1 MAKKVKLGDLHARG
15 PETQVLGAL
24 HELLPT
30 FRITEERPRQ
40 PVAWDLTVVI
50 QSGRTM
56 RRLLVEWKSVGE
68 PRYLGQAITVL
79 KLGTGQSRRNYP
91 VVAAPYIGPEGQRLC
106 REAGVG
112 YVDLTG
118 NAFLRFD
125 GVLIDRRSSERPPR
139 AKARLR
145 RLFSPKSSRVA
156 RVLLDQPNQEWTLAR
171 LATAASISVR
181 TVHLVINALEEKD
194 FVDKR
199 RGAIRLAK
207 PGPLLDLWAENYRF
221 DQHRHQTFYTFVRS
235 PRELAEKLAAEA
247 AGQRALLALTLHAG
261 AALVAPFVRYTDVH
275 AYVAG
280 DVERLAKALDLRPV
294 ETGGGV
300 HLLTPH
306 DEESSTGSRPSR
318 ASRSSVTLSSI
329 WTWSTT
335 LHGVGNK
342 RTSCAVRSS
351 GISTAMARPRTARDY
366 EDDVT
371 ATSRVGL
378 AELMTV
384 LGSYRDALVLIGGW
398 APYVILERFGASGAF
413 QAGT

>member
-1 MAKKVKLGDLHARG
+1 MAKKVKLSHPHARG
-15 PETQVLGAL
+15 PATQILGAL
-24 HELLPT
+24 HELLPR

-40 PVAWDLTVVI
+40 PVAWDLTLLI
-50 QSGRTM
+50 RSGSTV

-79 KLGTGQSRRNYP
+79 KLGTGQSPRNYP
-91 VVAAPYIGPEGQRLC
+91 LVAAPYIGPEGQRLC

-125 GVLIDRRSSERPPR
+125 GVLVDRRSSERPPR

-156 RVLLDQPNQEWTLAR
+156 RILLDHPNQEWTLAR
-171 LATAASISVR
+171 LASEASISVR

-194 FVDKR
+194 FLDKR

-221 DQHRHQTFYTFVRS
+221 DQHRRQTFYTFVRS

-247 AGQRALLALTLHAG
+247 ARQRALLALTLHAG

-275 AYVAG
+275 AYFGG

-294 ETGGGV
+294 ETGGSV

-306 DEESSTGSRPSR
+306 DE
-318 ASRSSVTLSSI
+318 
-329 WTWSTT
+329 
-335 LHGVGNK
+335 GVLY
-342 RTSCAVRSS
+342 
-351 GISTAMARPRTARDY
+351 GIQTIKGIPVVCNPQLYLDLVHYPARGREQAD
-366 EDDVT
+366 
-371 ATSRVGL
+371 
-378 AELMTV
+378 ELRRQK
-384 LGSYRDALVLIGGW
+384 LRY
-398 APYVILERFGASGAF
+398 
-413 QAGT
+413 